1 MPKKTTK
8 MGRPCLLT
16 REVQDKI
23 IAAISLGS
31 YIDIACRAA
40 GIARSSFYYWMEKG
54 IDDPEANYVASPL
67 YRNFRA
73 AVLEAEAVAE
83 VRLLAQAQKG
93 GPQSSAAMMVMS
105 RRWRERWA
113 ETIKTEHTGKDGGP
127 IQVEDVRQ
135 KLFDRISNLA
145 DTVKTSPGD
154 PVLN

>member
-1 MPKKTTK
+1 MAKNKV
-8 MGRPCLLT
+8 GRPTALT
-16 REVQDKI
+16 QEVQSKI
-23 IAAISLGS
+23 LAAISLGS
-31 YIDIACRAA
+31 YIDVACKAA
-40 GIARSSFYYWMEKG
+40 GITRQSFYHWMEKG
-54 IDDPEANYVASPL
+54 EDDPEKNYQAAPL
-67 YRNFRA
+67 FRNFRA

-83 VRLLAQAQKG
+83 IRLLSQAQKG

-113 ETIKTEHTGKDGGP
+113 ETVKTEVTGKDGGP

-145 DTVKTSPGD
+145 DTVKASPGD